1 MAATARPERAV
12 LTYQNQI
19 GFEAVTTLNGAR
31 IILPDRIIENG
42 ITPSSAEAILKK
54 VVMIPDIMLSLETEQ
69 GIFSNIPIPEWNAIV
84 FHEFPALPTESIIY
98 KILLSSQKSNIQ
110 FEVEKALTTDTY
122 MTVAEGK
129 LTLCAS

>member
-42 ITPSSAEAILKK
+42 I
-54 VVMIPDIMLSLETEQ
+54 
-69 GIFSNIPIPEWNAIV
+69 
-84 FHEFPALPTESIIY
+84 
-98 KILLSSQKSNIQ
+98 KIGRAH
-110 FEVEKALTTDTY
+110 V
-122 MTVAEGK
+122 
-129 LTLCAS
+129 